1 MKLEDKISLYYTSL
15 TKSEK
20 KVYQAVTKNP
30 QTIIN
35 NSIQKAAKDLG
46 VSVASIQRF
55 INKLEYSGY
64 PEFKLALQ
72 KQEESKKQHPST
84 LSTHNP
90 IIHAYIRSFHLLENL
105 DLDNFLKPLIKDL
118 REFQNIK
125 SIGNGNTAL
134 SAKQLVYSMYSED
147 KFLDAVDTSIKI
159 DYLANSVD
167 KNTLLII
174 FSVTAPQSTYGK
186 LIKKA
191 RERGV
196 RTYLITM
203 NQESKL
209 LSQVSNSI
217 VLPSTHVEHDDN
229 TLHRVDSRAVLYV
242 FAEMIS
248 YYYAIGLK

>member
-20 KVYQAVTKNP
+20 KVYQAVTRNP
-30 QTIIN
+30 QTIID

-72 KQEESKKQHPST
+72 KQESSKKQHPSN
-84 LSTHNP
+84 LIIHNP

-105 DLDNFLKPLIKDL
+105 NLDDFLRPLISDL
-118 REFQNIK
+118 KKYQNIK
-125 SIGNGNTAL
+125 AIGNGNTAL

-174 FSVTAPQSTYGK
+174 FSVTAPQDTYGK
-186 LIKKA
+186 LVKK
-191 RERGV
+191 
-196 RTYLITM
+196 
-203 NQESKL
+203 
-209 LSQVSNSI
+209 
-217 VLPSTHVEHDDN
+217 
-229 TLHRVDSRAVLYV
+229 
-242 FAEMIS
+242 
-248 YYYAIGLK
+248 LKKEECIHT